1 MIRAKFRVGEQGL
14 ITGFCVSGHSGSA
27 ESGEDIICAAVSSPV
42 YMTANTLTE
51 ILSLSPEI
59 TEKDG
64 YFRLT
69 LSNEEAEKASDI
81 LQGFFLHLQA
91 LSEQYPD
98 FIQVER
104 RAL

>member
-1 MIRAKFRVGEQGL
+1 MICAKFRVGKQGL
-14 ITGFCVSGHSGSA
+14 ITGFCVNGHSGSA

-51 ILSLSPEI
+51 VLALSPEM

-64 YFRLT
+64 FFRLT
-69 LSNEEAEKASDI
+69 VSDEEAQKASDV
-81 LQGFFLHLQA
+81 LQGFFLHIKA

-104 RAL
+104 GAL

>member
-1 MIRAKFRVGEQGL
+1 M

-69 LSNEEAEKASDI
+69 LASEKEEKASDM
-81 LQGFFLHLQA
+81 LQSFFLHLQA

-104 RAL
+104 GAL

>member
-27 ESGEDIICAAVSSPV
+27 GEDIICAAVSSPV

-104 RAL
+104 GAL

>member
-1 MIRAKFRVGEQGL
+1 M

-27 ESGEDIICAAVSSPV
+27 ESGEDIVCAAVSSPV

-51 ILSLSPEI
+51 VLSLSPEI

-64 YFRLT
+64 FFRLT
-69 LSNEEAEKASDI
+69 LSDGEAKKASDI

-104 RAL
+104 GAL